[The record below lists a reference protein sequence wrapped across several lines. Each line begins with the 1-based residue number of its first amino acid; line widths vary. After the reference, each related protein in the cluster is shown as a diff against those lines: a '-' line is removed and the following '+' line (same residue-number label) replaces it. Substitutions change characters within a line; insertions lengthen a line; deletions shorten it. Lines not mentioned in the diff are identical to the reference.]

1 MTFFSYGPARF
12 FQSGGFVATSRFIR
26 NVLAQSTNLKI
37 NTEVIVV
44 KAMASIMAI
53 LAVHLIFGT
62 GKKLLSF

>member
-1 MTFFSYGPARF
+1 MALPDFFSPAV
-12 FQSGGFVATSRFIR
+12 FVATSRFIR